1 MLTRCTTLPCPE
13 VASGFTSDPIA
24 VELLEKSSEVA
35 GHPWQRL
42 KKVTVTFEGNWATL
56 ARALQPVLVDADY
69 RQTSSEVY
77 HPSKGEVIQSHR
89 GTAGVKF
96 VRRTPN
102 GIVVNRNGVADT
114 SLESSHAAALV
125 ADAYI
130 VFTFG
135 CSALR
140 ERGSSWQILD
150 RRPLAGESCTLLAG
164 TMRPGFGM
172 SHSDGVIAWIG
183 DKTRRLHRIQLTL
196 NGLASTAGADVDVTF
211 GDFRPGPSGT
221 EWPHHFLERIRR
233 PIDAKAHEWKTVARM
248 LCARGESR

>member
-1 MLTRCTTLPCPE
+1 MANLGCVGPDINGDGT
-13 VASGFTSDPIA
+13 
-24 VELLEKSSEVA
+24 
-35 GHPWQRL
+35 
-42 KKVTVTFEGNWATL
+42 VTVTFEGNWATL

-150 RRPLAGESCTLLAG
+150 RRAPLGRGVQATGGAQSCRGLHGQQFRGLPFDEDEHLIALRADREPLESEQFHYARLPG
-164 TMRPGFGM
+164 T
-172 SHSDGVIAWIG
+172 
-183 DKTRRLHRIQLTL
+183 LHRR
-196 NGLASTAGADVDVTF
+196 GLVS
-211 GDFRPGPSGT
+211 RPCQGRQYSA
-221 EWPHHFLERIRR
+221 RIEDPRR
-233 PIDAKAHEWKTVARM
+233 GHV
-248 LCARGESR
+248 GFSSRRC